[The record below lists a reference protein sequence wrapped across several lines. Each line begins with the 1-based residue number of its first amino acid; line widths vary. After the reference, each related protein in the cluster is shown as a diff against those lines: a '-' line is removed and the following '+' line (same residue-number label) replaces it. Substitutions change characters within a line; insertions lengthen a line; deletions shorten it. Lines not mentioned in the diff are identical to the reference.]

1 VADVRRDYAH
11 VSDGDFAL
19 GRAQVLQTLLATD
32 RLFATRLGHDL
43 WETAARENLTR
54 ELLEHAG
61 WDLRTDP
68 TG

>member
-1 VADVRRDYAH
+1 